1 MQATNSTL
9 ILRGEWYGAP
19 NDAGGGGVQLSS
31 KYEYCIDHLTQLQNN
46 LLSVDQFWRN
56 RPSIGGV
63 LLSLH
68 YKTLVAKSN
77 RATELLHVKG
87 HLQKAVRGARFE
99 LNPETKQP
107 ENHVITYFILK
118 TELNESIKR
127 LGAVFEWLKV
137 QGETKVKQTILT
149 KIKEKKIKIGDISSS
164 CIQKILKDAAYVD
177 TIEVDRFDL
186 LNTETPVLM
195 SFYRTGVGLDRML
208 RDIGITL
215 MPDDY
220 LDANTV
226 RLLPKDKEKVF
237 SKASYLISMALS
249 DLATMPELNEEDEPG
264 FKLDDLP
271 PPKGNEP
278 WVGVIDTLFC
288 PRSYFASWVDIHN
301 EIPNGY
307 TPTKADYAHGTAVC
321 SILVDG
327 ESKNI
332 RLTDG
337 CGRFRVRHFGI
348 AVAGENS
355 RFDLMR
361 RIRDIVK
368 SNPDIRVWNL
378 SLGADEETG
387 ANCIS
392 PEAAFLDQL
401 QTECNVTFVVA
412 ATNDRAS
419 ESGRLSKK
427 RIGSPADTVN
437 GLVVGACDSAG
448 KPTDYTR
455 HGPVLHFFVKPD
467 VLYFGGQASDPV
479 NVWVGKNGGG
489 KYGTSFAAPWITR
502 KLAYL
507 IEVLK
512 LSRETAKALL
522 IDSAVGWDSYP
533 NSHWTHTGYGV
544 VPAHIDSILQTPSDE
559 IRFILHT
566 TTKNYKT
573 YNYLIPI
580 PQNKDEKFN
589 FSARA
594 TVCYFPDCRRDQGV
608 DYTTTELDVRFGR
621 VVINEGKTNIK
632 DIRIPTTKDERFS
645 YLKEKELR
653 TMFQKWSNVKV
664 FKDEIKQ
671 PRKGSSPYTPY
682 WGVSADMIDR
692 LGTYSQR
699 GLAFTVVVTLREES
713 GKNEIHRFT
722 QLCQA
727 KGWMVEELN
736 VQQRL
741 KANALATHHV
751 ILQ

>member
-1 MQATNSTL
+1 MQTTNNTL
-9 ILRGEWYGAP
+9 ILHGEWHGAP
-19 NDAGGGGVQLSS
+19 NEAIGGGVQLSS
-31 KYEYCIDHLTQLQNN
+31 KHKYSVDHLIKLQDN
-46 LLSVDQFWRN
+46 LRSVAQFWQN
-56 RPSIGGV
+56 RPNIGGV

-68 YKTLVAKSN
+68 YKMLVAKSN
-77 RATELLHVKG
+77 RASELLHVKG
-87 HLQKAVRGARFE
+87 NLQQAVRGARFE
-99 LNPETKQP
+99 LNHETKLP
-107 ENHVITYFILK
+107 KNHVITYFILK

-127 LGAVFEWLKV
+127 LGIIYEWLKA
-137 QGETKVKQTILT
+137 QGETEVKQTILN

-164 CIQKILKDAAYVD
+164 CIQKVLKDAAYVD
-177 TIEVDRFDL
+177 TIEVDRFNL
-186 LNTETPVLM
+186 LETETPVLM
-195 SFYRTGVGLDRML
+195 SFYRTGVGLDQML

-215 MPDDY
+215 TPDDY

-249 DLATMPELNEEDEPG
+249 DLATMPELIEDDDYDFE
-264 FKLDDLP
+264 LDALP
-271 PPKGNEP
+271 SPKGNEP
-278 WVGVIDTLFC
+278 WVGVIDTLFW
-288 PRSYFASWVDIHN
+288 PHSYFASWVDLHN

-307 TPTKADYAHGTAVC
+307 SPTREDYAHGTAVC
-321 SILVDG
+321 SIVVDG

-332 RLTDG
+332 RQADG

-368 SNPDIRVWNL
+368 SNTDIRVWNL
-378 SLGADEETG
+378 SLGADEETE

-412 ATNDRAS
+412 ATNDRTPQ
-419 ESGRLSKK
+419 SGVLSKK

-437 GLVVGACDSAG
+437 GLVVGACDSVG
-448 KPTDYTR
+448 KPTNYTR

-467 VLYFGGQASDPV
+467 VLCFGGSASDPV
-479 NVWVGKNGGG
+479 NVWIGKNGGG

-533 NSHWTHTGYGV
+533 SDHWTHTGYGI
-544 VPAHIDSILQTPSDE
+544 VPTHIDSILQTPSNE

-573 YNYLIPI
+573 FNYLIPI
-580 PQNKDEKFN
+580 PQTKDNKFN

-621 VVINEGKTNIK
+621 VVIKDGKTILK
-632 DIRIPTTKDERFS
+632 DIRIPTTRDERFS

-653 TMFQKWSNVKV
+653 TMFQKWSNIKV

-671 PRKGSSPYTPY
+671 PRKGFSPYTPY

-713 GKNEIHRFT
+713 GKNEIYRFM

-727 KGWMVEELN
+727 KGWVVEELN

-751 ILQ
+751 TLQ